1 MAVKKMSRETFNRY
15 MDLAR
20 KYKYIIA
27 GVAAALLLLIV
38 MISVFSHKSINANE
52 YTRVTF
58 SGMDGEGI
66 ATVTFDYNRF
76 AQENPKADYNN
87 YVWSLSKS
95 SGLKNGDEVVLSWSD
110 SKQKTATYKV
120 SGLTHVAE
128 SLAELPEAALES
140 LKNDFVSV
148 MSEDSY
154 TDVACEGVI
163 FGRKTSSTNEL
174 RLVMSGYVRSQK
186 VYEIYIVKNLTT
198 NGETIAHDDGY
209 STYGDTIRLAHGRL
223 IRGYLSQKELVYDY
237 KTYEES
243 FNYEHSADPL
253 FDEEISES
261 IGTVKILV
269 DKLNIREEA
278 SLKGLILGT
287 IDPERIYPVY
297 EIVDSDGYKWYR
309 IGDKKYIASKQDDW
323 TDLTEK

>member
-1 MAVKKMSRETFNRY
+1 MAVKKMSRETFNKY
-15 MDLAR
+15 MDLIR

-27 GVAAALLLLIV
+27 GALAALVLLIV
-38 MISVFSHKSINANE
+38 LVSVFSHKSINANE
-52 YTRVTF
+52 YTKVTF

-76 AQENPKADYNN
+76 AEENPKADYNN

-95 SGLKNGDEVVLSWSD
+95 SELKNGDEVVLSWSD
-110 SKQKTATYKV
+110 SKQKSVTYKV

-128 SLAELPEAALES
+128 SLAELPETALES
-140 LKNDFVSV
+140 LKNDFVTV
-148 MSEDSY
+148 MSEDNY
-154 TDVACEGVI
+154 TDVVCEGLI
-163 FGRKTSSTNEL
+163 FGKKSSATNEL

-186 VYEIYIVKNLTT
+186 VYEIYIIKNLTT

-209 STYGDTIRLAHGRL
+209 STYGDTVRLVDGRL
-223 IRGYLSQKELVYDY
+223 INGYLSATELVYDY

-243 FNYEHSADPL
+243 FGYEHSADAI
-253 FDEEISES
+253 FDEVIPES
-261 IGTVKILV
+261 VGTVKILV

-287 IDPERIYPVY
+287 IDPERVYPVY
-297 EIVDSDGYKWYR
+297 EIIDNDGYKWYR